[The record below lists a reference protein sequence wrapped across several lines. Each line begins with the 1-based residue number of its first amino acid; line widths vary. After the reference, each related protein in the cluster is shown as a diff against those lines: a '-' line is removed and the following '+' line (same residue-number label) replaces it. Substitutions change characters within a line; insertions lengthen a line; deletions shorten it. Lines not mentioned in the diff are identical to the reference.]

1 MLLIVKR
8 VGLTIIVLSTLLFL
22 ASALLGL
29 GLGLLAIGGFVL
41 GGIAT
46 AVGTVGP
53 REVGRKL
60 AQLAVVLFAVTLFTF
75 LLVRFLPGDPEDLLV
90 PGADN
95 TSDER
100 ANEIIRAQK
109 EQVRQ
114 DMGLDKPLPVQ
125 YLRWLGGV
133 LTGDLGYEYGKQNK
147 SPVSDRVAEALPS
160 TLQLILYSQII
171 SLGIAIPMGVL
182 AAYGQAGVNSKSKAV
197 RRFGK
202 AFDRFANA
210 TAFGMLSLPNFAV
223 ALVLAFWVGVKLN
236 PSLPEWMDIRPQGY
250 VPFPPLDD
258 FAFQDFLDHIF
269 TMLLP
274 ALSLAIGQIAVYMRV
289 LRSDLIQTL
298 QEDFILMAKSKG
310 ISNRRV
316 LWRHALRPSSL
327 TLVTI
332 AGLQIGT
339 LIGGTVVIEVIF
351 NIKGMGYL
359 IFEAILTRQYLMLQ
373 SCVAIVA
380 VGFVLINA
388 LLDILYSALDPRI
401 RHAG

>member
-1 MLLIVKR
+1 MSPTASRILK
-8 VGLTIIVLSTLLFL
+8 TI
-22 ASALLGL
+22 A
-29 GLGLLAIGGFVL
+29 
-41 GGIAT
+41 
-46 AVGTVGP
+46 
-53 REVGRKL
+53 RKL
-60 AQLAVVLFAVTLFTF
+60 IQLFVVLFAVTLFTF

-95 TSDER
+95 TEDER
-100 ANEIIRAQK
+100 ANQIIREQK
-109 EQVRQ
+109 EEVRE
-114 DMGLDKPLPVQ
+114 DMGLDEPLPVQ
-125 YLRWLGGV
+125 YLQWVGGV
-133 LTGDLGYEYGKQNK
+133 ATGDLGFEYGKQSK
-147 SPVSDRVAEALPS
+147 EPVSERVGLALPS
-160 TLQLILYSQII
+160 TLQLVIYSQILA
-171 SLGIAIPMGVL
+171 LGIAIPFGVL
-182 AAYGQAGVNSKSKAV
+182 SAYGQAGVNSKSKAV
-197 RRFGK
+197 RKAGK
-202 AFDRFANA
+202 VFDRVANA

-223 ALVLAFWVGVKLN
+223 ALLLAFWVGVKLN

-250 VPFPPLDD
+250 V
-258 FAFQDFLDHIF
+258 AFGKDPLDHIF
-269 TMLLP
+269 SMLLP
-274 ALSLAIGQIAVYMRV
+274 SLSLAIGQIAVYMRV

-359 IFEAILTRQYLMLQ
+359 IFESILTRQYLMLQ

-388 LLDILYSALDPRI
+388 LLDILYTALDPRI

>member
-1 MLLIVKR
+1 MSPNASRILK
-8 VGLTIIVLSTLLFL
+8 TI
-22 ASALLGL
+22 A
-29 GLGLLAIGGFVL
+29 
-41 GGIAT
+41 
-46 AVGTVGP
+46 
-53 REVGRKL
+53 RKL
-60 AQLAVVLFAVTLFTF
+60 LQLLVVLFCVTLFTF

-95 TSDER
+95 TEDER

-109 EQVRQ
+109 EEVRE

-125 YLRWLGGV
+125 YLDWVSGV
-133 LTGDLGYEYGKQNK
+133 VTGDLGYEYSKQSK
-147 SPVSDRVAEALPS
+147 EPVSDRVGLALPS
-160 TLQLILYSQII
+160 TLQLIVYSQVIA
-171 SLGIAIPMGVL
+171 LGVAIPMGVL
-182 AAYGQAGVNSKSKAV
+182 SAYGQAGVNSKSKRV
-197 RRFGK
+197 RKAGK
-202 AFDRFANA
+202 VFDRGANA
-210 TAFGMLSLPNFAV
+210 LAFAFLSLPNFAV
-223 ALVLAFWVGVKLN
+223 ALLLAFWVGVKLN
-236 PSLPEWMDIRPQGY
+236 PSLPEAIDIRPQGY
-250 VPFPPLDD
+250 VPFGDGLS
-258 FAFQDFLDHIF
+258 DHF
-269 TMLLP
+269 FSMLLP
-274 ALSLAIGQIAVYMRV
+274 SLSLAIGQIAVYMRV

-359 IFEAILTRQYLMLQ
+359 IFESILTRQYLMLQ

-388 LLDILYSALDPRI
+388 LLDVLYTALDPRI

>member
-1 MLLIVKR
+1 V
-8 VGLTIIVLSTLLFL
+8 SPN
-22 ASALLGL
+22 ASRILK
-29 GLGLLAIGGFVL
+29 
-41 GGIAT
+41 
-46 AVGTVGP
+46 TVA
-53 REVGRKL
+53 RKL
-60 AQLAVVLFAVTLFTF
+60 AQLVIVLFCVTLFTF
-75 LLVRFLPGDPEDLLV
+75 LLARFLPGDPEDLLV
-90 PGADN
+90 PADDN
-95 TSDER
+95 SGDARTD
-100 ANEIIRAQK
+100 EIIREQK
-109 EQVRQ
+109 QEVRE

-125 YLRWLGGV
+125 YLDWVGGIV
-133 LTGDLGYEYGKQNK
+133 TGDLGFEYSKQSK
-147 SPVSDRVAEALPS
+147 EPVSDRVGLALPS
-160 TLQLILYSQII
+160 TLQLIAYSQVIA
-171 SLGIAIPMGVL
+171 LGVAIPLGVL
-182 AAYGQAGVNSKSKAV
+182 SAYGAAGVNSKSPRV
-197 RRFGK
+197 RKLGRV
-202 AFDRFANA
+202 FDRVSNA

-223 ALVLAFWVGVKLN
+223 ALLLAFWVGVKLN
-236 PSLPEWMDIRPQGY
+236 PSLPEAIDIRPQGY
-250 VPFPPLDD
+250 VPFSENVT
-258 FAFQDFLDHIF
+258 DHF
-269 TMLLP
+269 FSMLLP
-274 ALSLAIGQIAVYMRV
+274 SLSLAIGQIAVYMRV

-359 IFEAILTRQYLMLQ
+359 IFESILTRQYLMLQ

-388 LLDILYSALDPRI
+388 LLDVLYTALDPRI

>member
-1 MLLIVKR
+1 VSPNVTRILK
-8 VGLTIIVLSTLLFL
+8 TI
-22 ASALLGL
+22 A
-29 GLGLLAIGGFVL
+29 
-41 GGIAT
+41 
-46 AVGTVGP
+46 
-53 REVGRKL
+53 RKL
-60 AQLAVVLFAVTLFTF
+60 AQLVVVLFAVTLFTF

-90 PGADN
+90 PGAAN
-95 TSDER
+95 TEDVE
-100 ANEIIRAQK
+100 ANRIIEAQK
-109 EQVRQ
+109 AQVRK
-114 DMGLDKPLPVQ
+114 DMGLDKSLPEQYIQWVTGIVQ
-125 YLRWLGGV
+125 
-133 LTGDLGYEYGKQNK
+133 GDLGYEYSKQSK
-147 SPVSDRVAEALPS
+147 SPVSDRVGLALPS
-160 TLQLILYSQII
+160 TLQLIVYSQII
-171 SLGIAIPMGVL
+171 ALGVAIPLGVL
-182 AAYGQAGVNSKSKAV
+182 SAYGQAGVNSKSQRVRKAG
-197 RRFGK
+197 RI
-202 AFDRFANA
+202 FDRAANA

-223 ALVLAFWVGVKLN
+223 ALLLAYFIGVRLN
-236 PSLPEWMDIRPQGY
+236 PSLPESIDIPPQGY
-250 VPFPPLDD
+250 RPFGEGASKH
-258 FAFQDFLDHIF
+258 FFS
-269 TMLLP
+269 MLLP
-274 ALSLAIGQIAVYMRV
+274 SLSLAIGQIAVYMRV

-359 IFEAILTRQYLMLQ
+359 IFESILTRQYLMLQ

-388 LLDILYSALDPRI
+388 LLDVLYTALDPRI

>member
-1 MLLIVKR
+1 M
-8 VGLTIIVLSTLLFL
+8 SPN
-22 ASALLGL
+22 ASRILK
-29 GLGLLAIGGFVL
+29 
-41 GGIAT
+41 
-46 AVGTVGP
+46 TVA
-53 REVGRKL
+53 RKL
-60 AQLAVVLFAVTLFTF
+60 AQLLIVLFCVTLFTF

-95 TSDER
+95 TGDTR
-100 ANEIIRAQK
+100 TDDIIKAQK
-109 EQVRQ
+109 EQVRE

-125 YLRWLGGV
+125 YLQWVGGV
-133 LTGDLGYEYGKQNK
+133 ATGDLGYEYSKQSK
-147 SPVSDRVAEALPS
+147 EPVSDRVSLALPS
-160 TLQLILYSQII
+160 TLQLIVYSQVIA
-171 SLGIAIPMGVL
+171 LGIAIPLGVL
-182 AAYGQAGVNSKSKAV
+182 SAYGQAGVNSKSKRV
-197 RRFGK
+197 RKLGK
-202 AFDRFANA
+202 VFDRAANA

-223 ALVLAFWVGVKLN
+223 ALLLAFWVGVKLN
-236 PSLPEWMDIRPQGY
+236 PSLPESIDIRPQGY
-250 VPFPPLDD
+250 VPFGDGLS
-258 FAFQDFLDHIF
+258 DHF
-269 TMLLP
+269 FSMLLP
-274 ALSLAIGQIAVYMRV
+274 SLSLAIGQIAVYMRV

-359 IFEAILTRQYLMLQ
+359 IFESILTRQYLMLQ

-380 VGFVLINA
+380 VGFVLINT
-388 LLDILYSALDPRI
+388 LLDVLYTALDPRI

>member
-1 MLLIVKR
+1 VSPNVTRILKTVVRKLLQLLIV
-8 VGLTIIVLSTLLFL
+8 LFC
-22 ASALLGL
+22 
-29 GLGLLAIGGFVL
+29 
-41 GGIAT
+41 
-46 AVGTVGP
+46 
-53 REVGRKL
+53 
-60 AQLAVVLFAVTLFTF
+60 VTLFTF

-95 TSDER
+95 TGDPR
-100 ANEIIRAQK
+100 TDQIIRDQK
-109 EQVRQ
+109 QEVRE
-114 DMGLDKPLPVQ
+114 DMGLDDPLPVQ
-125 YLRWLGGV
+125 YVSWVSGV
-133 LTGDLGYEYGKQNK
+133 ATGDLGFEYSKQSK
-147 SPVSDRVAEALPS
+147 EPVSDRVKLALPS
-160 TLQLILYSQII
+160 TLQLIIYSQVIA
-171 SLGIAIPMGVL
+171 LAIAIPLGVMS
-182 AAYGQAGVNSKSKAV
+182 AYGQAGINSKSPRV
-197 RRFGK
+197 RKSGK
-202 AFDRFANA
+202 IFDRAANA

-223 ALVLAFWVGVKLN
+223 ALLLAYFVGVRLN
-236 PSLPEWMDIRPQGY
+236 PSLPEAIDIRPQGY
-250 VPFPPLDD
+250 I
-258 FAFQDFLDHIF
+258 AFGEDPLDHIF
-269 TMLLP
+269 SMLLP
-274 ALSLAIGQIAVYMRV
+274 SLSLAIGQIAVYMRV

-332 AGLQIGT
+332 AGLQVGT

-359 IFEAILTRQYLMLQ
+359 IFESILTRQYLMLQ

-388 LLDILYSALDPRI
+388 LLDVLYTTLDPRI

>member
-1 MLLIVKR
+1 MNAILIV
-8 VGLTIIVLSTLLFL
+8 I
-22 ASALLGL
+22 ALLVGVGVIVAVVQYAGASDKVAAQENL
-29 GLGLLAIGGFVL
+29 VRALKNVARKVL
-41 GGIAT
+41 
-46 AVGTVGP
+46 
-53 REVGRKL
+53 
-60 AQLAVVLFAVTLFTF
+60 QLVVVLFAVTLFTF

-90 PGADN
+90 PGSDT

-100 ANEIIRAQK
+100 TNEIIREQK
-109 EQVRQ
+109 QQVRE
-114 DMGLDKPLPVQ
+114 DMGLDEPLYAQ
-125 YLRWLGGV
+125 YLSWLGGLV
-133 LTGDLGYEYGKQNK
+133 QGDLGYEYSKQDK
-147 SPVSDRVAEALPS
+147 SPVSDRVSEALPS
-160 TLQLILYSQII
+160 TLQLIVYSQVIA
-171 SLGIAIPMGVL
+171 LVIAIPMGVVS
-182 AAYGQAGVNSKSKAV
+182 AYGQAGVNSKSPRV

-202 AFDRFANA
+202 LFDRGANA

-223 ALVLAFWVGVKLN
+223 ALLLAYWVGVRLN
-236 PSLPEWMDIRPQGY
+236 PSLPAWMDIRPQGY
-250 VPFPPLDD
+250 EPFPSLSEFD
-258 FAFQDFLDHIF
+258 FQELLDHF
-269 TMLLP
+269 FSMLLP
-274 ALSLAIGQIAVYMRV
+274 AISLAIAQIAVYMRV

-359 IFEAILTRQYLMLQ
+359 IFESILTRQYLTLQ

-388 LLDILYSALDPRI
+388 LLDILYTTLDPRI

>member
-1 MLLIVKR
+1 MSPNASRILKTVARKLLQLLIV
-8 VGLTIIVLSTLLFL
+8 LFC
-22 ASALLGL
+22 
-29 GLGLLAIGGFVL
+29 
-41 GGIAT
+41 
-46 AVGTVGP
+46 
-53 REVGRKL
+53 
-60 AQLAVVLFAVTLFTF
+60 VTLFTF

-95 TSDER
+95 TGNER
-100 ANEIIRAQK
+100 NDQIIREQK
-109 EQVRQ
+109 EEVRE

-125 YLRWLGGV
+125 YLSWVGGV
-133 LTGDLGYEYGKQNK
+133 ATGDLGYEYSKQSK
-147 SPVSDRVAEALPS
+147 EPVSDRVGLALPS
-160 TLQLILYSQII
+160 TLQLILYSQVIA
-171 SLGIAIPMGVL
+171 LAVAIPMGVL
-182 AAYGQAGVNSKSKAV
+182 SAYGRAGVNSKSKAV
-197 RRFGK
+197 QK
-202 AFDRFANA
+202 AGRIFDRAANA

-223 ALVLAFWVGVKLN
+223 ALLLAFVVGVQLN
-236 PSLPEWMDIRPQGY
+236 PQLPEWMDIRPQGY
-250 VPFPPLDD
+250 IPFGENPT
-258 FAFQDFLDHIF
+258 DHF
-269 TMLLP
+269 FSMLLP
-274 ALSLAIGQIAVYMRV
+274 SLSLAIGQIAVYMRV

-332 AGLQIGT
+332 AGLQVGT

-359 IFEAILTRQYLMLQ
+359 IFESILTRQYLMLQ

-388 LLDILYSALDPRI
+388 LLDVLYTALDPRI

>member
-1 MLLIVKR
+1 MSP
-8 VGLTIIVLSTLLFL
+8 T
-22 ASALLGL
+22 ASRILRLVA
-29 GLGLLAIGGFVL
+29 
-41 GGIAT
+41 
-46 AVGTVGP
+46 
-53 REVGRKL
+53 RKL
-60 AQLAVVLFAVTLFTF
+60 IQLLVVLFAVTLFTF

-95 TSDER
+95 TEDER
-100 ANEIIRAQK
+100 TNRIIREQK
-109 EQVRQ
+109 QEVRE
-114 DMGLDKPLPVQ
+114 DMGLDEPLPVQ
-125 YLRWLGGV
+125 YLQWVGGV
-133 LTGDLGYEYGKQNK
+133 ATGDLGFEYGKQSK
-147 SPVSDRVAEALPS
+147 APVSERVGLALPS
-160 TLQLILYSQII
+160 TLQLVIYSQILA
-171 SLGIAIPMGVL
+171 LGVAIPFGVL
-182 AAYGQAGVNSKSKAV
+182 SAYGQAGVNSTSRRV
-197 RRFGK
+197 RRAGK
-202 AFDRFANA
+202 VFDRVANA

-223 ALVLAFWVGVKLN
+223 ALLLAFWVGVKLN

-250 VPFPPLDD
+250 V
-258 FAFQDFLDHIF
+258 AFGTDPLDHIF
-269 TMLLP
+269 SMLLP
-274 ALSLAIGQIAVYMRV
+274 SLSLAIGQIAVYMRV

-339 LIGGTVVIEVIF
+339 LIGGTVVIEVVF

-359 IFEAILTRQYLMLQ
+359 IFESILTRQYLMLQ

-380 VGFVLINA
+380 VGFVVINA
-388 LLDILYSALDPRI
+388 LLDVLYTALDPRI